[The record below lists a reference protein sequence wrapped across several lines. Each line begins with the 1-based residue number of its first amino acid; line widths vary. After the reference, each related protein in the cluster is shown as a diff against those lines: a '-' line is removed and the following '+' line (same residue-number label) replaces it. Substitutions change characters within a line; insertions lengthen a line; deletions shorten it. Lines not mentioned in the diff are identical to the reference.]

1 MNEFE
6 QIENYLNGSMSASE
20 HAEFEKLMEQN
31 KDLKSEVLLQ
41 EQMNDVLL
49 DKFLLQEKAFM
60 QNFNYQQQTTGWYKY
75 LFAGLSVLS
84 LLSIPFFINTRQ
96 EADKVEQQLI
106 VEKNNLVSD
115 NNEKNPQ
122 EEIQVPIVVENKVV
136 KTSPLPIKITSKEE
150 ITVSEKV
157 DFPSITPKNKEI
169 VIVPK
174 KEEVVL
180 TTIINQEIVKTSK
193 QEIDIIKED
202 PCKTIKMNLSFEITK
217 SCKNEETGE
226 ILIKAKST
234 YEYSLNQERFSKQS
248 NYSHL
253 TKGNY
258 IIEIKDENNCVEE
271 HEVFVGEKQ
280 CIEAP
285 VYSFSESVEG
295 GFEFSLL
302 QNQKPYF
309 LTIISK
315 RGEKV
320 FTKQIENSEWWDGT
334 NLSGDKLLSGYYIVL
349 IQFEGETV
357 IKGSI
362 TVLP

>member
-49 DKFLLQEKAFM
+49 DKFLLEEKAFM
-60 QNFNYQQQTTGWYKY
+60 QSFNYQQQTTSWYKY

-84 LLSIPFFINTRQ
+84 LLSIPFFINTQ
-96 EADKVEQQLI
+96 EKVEEQPRI
-106 VEKNNLVSD
+106 VEKNELVS
-115 NNEKNPQ
+115 EKNEIIP
-122 EEIQVPIVVENKVV
+122 EEIQVPIVVKNKVE
-136 KTSPLPIKITSKEE
+136 KTTPSAIKTIPKEE
-150 ITVSEKV
+150 KTVSEKV
-157 DFPSITPKNKEI
+157 VSSPTKPKTKEI
-169 VIVPK
+169 VIVSKKDK
-174 KEEVVL
+174 KEDVVP
-180 TTIINQEIVKTSK
+180 TTIINEEIVKTSK
-193 QEIDIIKED
+193 EEIDIIKED
-202 PCKTIKMNLSFEITK
+202 PCKTVKMNPSFEITK
-217 SCKNEETGE
+217 SCENEATGE
-226 ILIKAKST
+226 ILIKTTST
-234 YEYSLNQERFSKQS
+234 YQYSLNEERFSKQS
-248 NYSHL
+248 NYNYL
-253 TKGNY
+253 AKGNY
-258 IIEIKDENNCVEE
+258 IIQIKDENNCVEK

-295 GFEFSLL
+295 GFEFSLFE
-302 QNQKPYF
+302 NEKPYF

-320 FTKQIENSEWWDGT
+320 FAKQIENSEWWDGT

-349 IQFEGETV
+349 IQFERETV

-362 TVLP
+362 TILP